1 MSNSKP
7 FEIIAQPFTLWI
19 APVATVFPAIDA
31 APPGPWVKVGTS
43 GDLNITEDGVTVT
56 HSQEVELW
64 KALGSVGPRKA
75 FRTGEELRIAFV
87 LADLSLEQYALALNY
102 NTVTTT
108 APGSGVAGRKKIGLS
123 RGLAMP
129 QRALLLRGNGASMYG
144 EGWNAQY
151 EVPIAVQVG
160 EPEVVFTKGEP
171 AGLQL
176 EWVAIED
183 TTAASADERFGRL
196 VAQNAAPL

>member
-7 FEIIAQPFTLWI
+7 FEIIAQPFTMWI

-43 GDLNITEDGVTVT
+43 GDLNYTEDGVTVQ
-56 HSQEVELW
+56 HGQSLELW
-64 KALGSVGPRKA
+64 RALGSVGPRKA
-75 FRTGEELRIAFV
+75 FRTEEDLRLSFV

-102 NTVTTT
+102 NAVTTS
-108 APGSGVAGRKKIGLS
+108 APASGVAGKKTIGLS
-123 RGLAMP
+123 RGLAVP
-129 QRALLLRGNGASMYG
+129 QRALLLRGTAASPYG

-151 EVPIAVQVG
+151 EVPIAVQVS

-176 EWVAIED
+176 EWVALED
-183 TTAASADERFGRL
+183 IAAASADQRFGRL